1 MRKKSM
7 RKPIIGL
14 PTEVATSFDDREIAT
29 VSDISGMKRAEDRNR
44 EMKKTANMSKWYIP
58 VYTASL
64 ALFQAEQSVMEVYP
78 RLYSFAT
85 V

>member
-1 MRKKSM
+1 M
-7 RKPIIGL
+7 

>member
-1 MRKKSM
+1 M